1 MGFVQN
7 FFIKY
12 RLKPY
17 IYISDKIVWDI
28 YISDKIVWDIYIY
41 DFRTTIFTETKEV
54 VNTKRK

>member
-17 IYISDKIVWDI
+17 I